1 MNVPAAPLTVLVAD
15 PDPAQQQLIADCLR
29 PRFRVITARNLAET
43 VEMIAMYHP
52 QILLLEVDQPDGDGI
67 KLIRQIRE
75 ERAARSM
82 VVACVT
88 RRSSVRDK
96 VTGFQAGA
104 DDYVIKPINTQMFLW
119 RVVLLSRLRQL
130 GNN

>member
-1 MNVPAAPLTVLVAD
+1 MTVPATSLTVLVSE
-15 PDPAQQQLIADCLR
+15 PDLAQQQRIIDCLR
-29 PRFRVITARNLAET
+29 PRFRIITAKNIAET
-43 VEMIAMYHP
+43 VEMIALYHP

-67 KLIRQIRE
+67 KLIKQIRQ

-88 RRSSVRDK
+88 KRSGVKDK
-96 VTGFQAGA
+96 VAGFQAGA

-119 RVVLLSRLRQL
+119 RVVLLSRIRQFA
-130 GNN
+130 N

>member
-1 MNVPAAPLTVLVAD
+1 MTVPATSLTVLVSE
-15 PDPAQQQLIADCLR
+15 PDPVQLQRIVECLR
-29 PRFRVITARNLAET
+29 PRFRIITAKNLAET

-67 KLIRQIRE
+67 RLIKQIRQ
-75 ERAARSM
+75 ERTARSM

-88 RRSSVRDK
+88 KRSTVKDK
-96 VTGFQAGA
+96 VAGFQAGA

-119 RVVLLSRLRQL
+119 RVVLLSRIRQIA
-130 GNN
+130 N